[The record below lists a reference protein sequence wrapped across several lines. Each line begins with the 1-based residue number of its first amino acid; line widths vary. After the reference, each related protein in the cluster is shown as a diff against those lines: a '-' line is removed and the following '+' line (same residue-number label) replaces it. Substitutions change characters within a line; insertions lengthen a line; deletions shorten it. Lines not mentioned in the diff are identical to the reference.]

1 VTAPEK
7 GLRFYPASH
16 RYKLDGEWV
25 PGVTT
30 ILGQAI
36 PKPGL
41 TKWASKSVAE
51 YVANNR
57 PTVETLYDMGGLPMV
72 EALKNVPWQTRD
84 EAGKRGT
91 EIHELAERYV
101 QGEEVDVPDPL
112 IGHVE
117 SAAAFIDDWNIQ
129 TVLVEQAV
137 ASREHGYAGKLD
149 MIADHNKGPRAVMDW
164 KTGRSGIYF
173 EAAFQL
179 VAYANAE
186 FYGEKGDEHPMADL
200 GIEASYGVHIRAD
213 GYDVYPLKF
222 GPAIYQEFLTL
233 LEAARINKRAEGD
246 WKVPGSGYVGVALQS
261 EDVLFA

>member
-1 VTAPEK
+1 VSIKTH
-7 GLRFYPASH
+7 GLKFSPASH

-41 TKWASKSVAE
+41 TKWASKAVAE

-129 TVLVEQAV
+129 TVLVEQPV
-137 ASREHGYAGKLD
+137 ASRAWGYAGKLD
-149 MIADHNKGPRAVMDW
+149 MVADHNKGDRAIFDW
-164 KTGRSGIYF
+164 KTGRSGIFF

-179 VAYANAE
+179 VAYAKAE
-186 FYGEKGDEHPMADL
+186 FYGEGGDEHPLTEL
-200 GIEASYGVHIRAD
+200 GIRGSYGVHIRAD
-213 GYDVYPLKF
+213 GYDVFPLAF
-222 GPAIYQEFLTL
+222 GDSIYQEFLTL
-233 LEAARINKRAEGD
+233 LAAARINKRAEGD
-246 WKVPGSGYVGVALQS
+246 WRVPGTGYVGRALQT